1 MKLFEFATRKS
12 AEFRSWLRASFK
24 RSRLEAE
31 MEAELAAH
39 VDLLTADL
47 IRSGHSPAEAARQ
60 ARIALGPTLMHK
72 EEMRA
77 SVGLRWFDE
86 LRADLRYSVRIL
98 AKSPGFTAIA
108 AVSLALAIGA
118 NTTIFSLARQLLY
131 QRLAVP
137 HAEQLRLLRW
147 NGDGKEAVHGM
158 WGDFDSAPNS
168 GTNSSVFSYPIYQ
181 QLRAHNQV
189 LGDLFAY
196 KEDSMNATIHGD
208 AQRVNAA
215 MVSGNYF
222 SALEVQP
229 QLGRA
234 IQASDDT
241 AGSTNVAL
249 ISDDVWLHEF
259 GRAESVLGQSITL
272 NQITFTIVGVTPR
285 GFTGAKGVMDGPD
298 VYVPLSLQ
306 PVIDPRGKSSL
317 LSDSGLWWVNI
328 MARSKAG
335 IDDLTA
341 QAALDVQLRAAVKAT
356 TSVGP
361 GESIPRFALV
371 DGSRGLHYSDRMLKK
386 PIYVL
391 LALTGFVILLACANI
406 ANLLLARGA
415 QRQRELSVRLAM
427 GAGRARILRQLLTES
442 LLLAALGGGAGVIFG
457 YFGRSIIPD
466 LVTNAWERQDIHAPF
481 DWTVFAFTAAV
492 TLATG
497 ILFGL
502 APAVL
507 ASQTQLSGTLKDNAQ
522 STTRRRKGLTGK
534 SIVAFQIALSTLLVI
549 GAGLFARTL
558 IALNSVDVGFKTDH
572 LLLFEIAPPE
582 VRYPAE
588 KDVAVH
594 AQIEQRIAALPGVE
608 SVTTANTP
616 YIADNLNNSGF
627 LPEGENADDYKRQH
641 RTSAEDVNV
650 VGNSFFHTMEIPILA
665 GRSVD
670 VRDTATS
677 AKVAVINQAL
687 AQKRFPGVNP
697 IGRRFKMDAESLSD
711 WIQIVGICANTHY
724 LNLRD
729 EPPAQFFLPYRQQPH
744 AGTMVYEV
752 RTMADPATI
761 APVLRRVVQGVD
773 TDLPVVNLRTQR
785 EQINATMQMERAFAA
800 LTAGFGVLALALACV
815 GIYGIMAYS
824 VAQRTNEIGIRL
836 ALGAQPGQV
845 RSMIL
850 RESTWLTA
858 VGIVAGVAAALGLT
872 RLVKSMLFGVT
883 ANDPVTLAA
892 GVALLLAIALAATW
906 IPARRAAGVQ
916 PMEALRHE

>member
-1 MKLFEFATRKS
+1 
-12 AEFRSWLRASFK
+12 
-24 RSRLEAE
+24 
-31 MEAELAAH
+31 MEAELAGH

-47 IRSGHSPAEAARQ
+47 IRSGYSPAEAARQ

-158 WGDFDSAPNS
+158 WGDFDSTPDS
-168 GTNSSVFSYPIYQ
+168 GTTSSVFSYPVYQ

-285 GFTGAKGVMDGPD
+285 GFTGAKGVMGGPD
-298 VYVPLSLQ
+298 VYVPLTLQ
-306 PVIDPRGKSSL
+306 PVIAPKGKSSL

-558 IALNSVDVGFKTDH
+558 IALNSVDVGFNTDH
-572 LLLFEIAPPE
+572 LLLFEVAPPE

-665 GRSVD
+665 GRSFD

-677 AKVAVINQAL
+677 ARVAVINQAL

-697 IGRRFKMDAESLSD
+697 IGRRFKMDAESPSD

-724 LNLRD
+724 LDLRD

>member
-1 MKLFEFATRKS
+1 MD
-12 AEFRSWLRASFK
+12 
-24 RSRLEAE
+24 
-31 MEAELAAH
+31 AELAGH
-39 VDLLTADL
+39 VELLTADL
-47 IRSGHSPAEAARQ
+47 VRAGHSAAEAGRR
-60 ARIALGPTLMHK
+60 ARIALGPALMHK

-147 NGDGKEAVHGM
+147 NGDGKEVVHGM
-158 WGDFDSAPNS
+158 WGDFDSTPNS
-168 GTNSSVFSYPIYQ
+168 GTTSSVFSYPVYQ

-196 KEDSMNATIHGD
+196 KEDSMNATIHDD

-222 SALEVQP
+222 TVLEVQP

-234 IQASDDT
+234 LRASDDV

-249 ISDDVWLHEF
+249 ISDAVWLREF
-259 GRAESVLGQSITL
+259 GRAESVLGQTITL
-272 NQITFTIVGVTPR
+272 NQITFTIVGVTPP
-285 GFTGAKGVMDGPD
+285 GFTGAKGVMGGPD
-298 VYVPLSLQ
+298 VYVPISLQ
-306 PVIDPRGKSSL
+306 PVIDPKGKSSL
-317 LSDSGLWWVNI
+317 LSDPGLWWVNI
-328 MARSKAG
+328 MARSKPG

-341 QAALDVQLRAAVKAT
+341 QVALDVQLRAAVNAT
-356 TSVGP
+356 TSMGA
-361 GESIPRFALV
+361 GETMPRFALV
-371 DGSRGLHYSDRMLKK
+371 DGSRGLHYSDRMLRK

-442 LLLAALGGGAGVIFG
+442 LLLASLGGSAGLISA
-457 YFGRSIIPD
+457 YFGRSIIPN
-466 LVTNAWERQDIHAPF
+466 LFTNAWERQDIHAPF

-492 TLATG
+492 TLTTG

-507 ASQTQLSGTLKDNAQ
+507 ASQTQLSGTLKDTAQ

-594 AQIEQRIAALPGVE
+594 AQMEQRIAALPGVE
-608 SVTTANTP
+608 SVTMANTP

-627 LPEGENADDYKRQH
+627 LPEGESADDYKRQH
-641 RTSAEDVNV
+641 RNSAEDLNV

-665 GRSVD
+665 GRSFD
-670 VRDTATS
+670 ARDTATS

-724 LNLRD
+724 LDLRD

-761 APVLRRVVQGVD
+761 APLLRRVVQAVD

-845 RSMIL
+845 QSMIL
-850 RESTWLTA
+850 RESTWLTT
-858 VGIVAGVAAALGLT
+858 VGIVAGVGAALGLT

-892 GVALLLAIALAATW
+892 GVGLLLAVALAATW

>member
-1 MKLFEFATRKS
+1 MRQGHSVFRMFS
-12 AEFRSWLRASFK
+12 QMRSWLRAVWH
-24 RSRLEAE
+24 RRRLESE

-47 IRSGHSPAEAARQ
+47 IRSGHSPVEAARQ
-60 ARIALGPTLMHK
+60 ARIALGSSIVHR
-72 EEMRA
+72 EGMRA
-77 SVGLRWFDE
+77 SLGLRWFDE
-86 LRADLRYSVRIL
+86 LRADSRYSVRIL
-98 AKSPGFTAIA
+98 TKSPGFTAIA

-118 NTTIFSLARQLLY
+118 NTTIFSLARQMLY

-137 HAEQLRLLRW
+137 RAEQLRLLRW
-147 NGDGKEAVHGM
+147 NGDGKEVVHGM
-158 WGDFDSAPNS
+158 WGDFDSTPNS
-168 GTNSSVFSYPIYQ
+168 GTTSSVFSYPVYQ

-222 SALEVQP
+222 AALEVQP

-234 IQASDDT
+234 LQASDDV
-241 AGSTNVAL
+241 ARSTNVAL
-249 ISDDVWLHEF
+249 ISDAVWQREF
-259 GRAESVLGQSITL
+259 GRVTSVLGQTITI

-306 PVIDPRGKSSL
+306 PVIDPKGKSSL
-317 LSDSGLWWVNI
+317 LSGPGLWWVNI
-328 MARSKAG
+328 MARSKTG
-335 IDDLTA
+335 IDDRTA

-361 GESIPRFALV
+361 GETIPRFALV
-371 DGSRGLHYSDRMLKK
+371 DGSRGLHYSDGMLRK

-442 LLLAALGGGAGVIFG
+442 LLLASLGGGAGLIFG
-457 YFGRSIIPD
+457 YFGRSILPN
-466 LVTNAWERQDIHAPF
+466 LLTNAWERQDINTPF
-481 DWTVFAFTAAV
+481 NWTVFTFTAAV
-492 TLATG
+492 TLVTG

-507 ASQTQLSGTLKDNAQ
+507 ASRTQLSGTLKDTAQ

-549 GAGLFARTL
+549 GAGLFCRTL
-558 IALNSVDVGFKTDH
+558 IALNSVDVGFNTDH

-582 VRYPAE
+582 VRYPGE

-616 YIADNLNNSGF
+616 YIAENLNNSGF
-627 LPEGENADDYKRQH
+627 LPEGENAADYKRQH
-641 RTSAEDVNV
+641 RNSAEDVNV

-665 GRSVD
+665 GRSFD
-670 VRDTATS
+670 ARDTATS

-697 IGRRFKMDAESLSD
+697 IGRRFRMDAESLSD

-724 LNLRD
+724 LDLRD

-752 RTMADPATI
+752 RTMTDPSTI
-761 APVLRRVVQGVD
+761 APVLRRVVQSVD

-800 LTAGFGVLALALACV
+800 LTAGFGVLALSLACV

-858 VGIVAGVAAALGLT
+858 VGVVVGVGAALGLT

-892 GVALLLAIALAATW
+892 GVALLLAVALAATW